1 MDFIT
6 AERALIFRITH
17 IENVPWILENGVRC
31 RRSSKVDPNFV
42 NIGNVELIG
51 KRAHRVVPMDPFG
64 TLADYVPFYFTP
76 GSPML
81 LNIHTGY
88 NGLRTVP
95 NEQIVMIVSSLR
107 KLQEMGRPFVFTD
120 RHAYLVPARF
130 SSDINDLAGLP
141 WGLWQARDFK
151 YDPERPDKMDRYQAE
166 ALVYRKV
173 RVTDI
178 LAIAAFSEAAVD
190 RVKGM
195 ADAAEAEVQV
205 VRKRSWYFQ

>member
-1 MDFIT
+1 MDFLT
-6 AERALIFRITH
+6 AERALVFRITH
-17 IENVPWILENGVRC
+17 IDNIPWILEHGIRC
-31 RRSSKVDPNFV
+31 RSSNKVDPNFV
-42 NIGNVELIG
+42 NIGNVELIA
-51 KRAHRVVPMDPFG
+51 KRAHKAVPIDPFG

-76 GSPML
+76 ASPML

-88 NGLRTVP
+88 NGLRIVP
-95 NEQIVMIVSSLR
+95 NEQIVMVVSSLR
-107 KLQEMGRPFVFTD
+107 KLQTSGRQFVFTD

-130 SSDINDLAGLP
+130 SSNLNDLTGLP

-166 ALVYRKV
+166 ALVHRKV

-178 LAIAAFSEAAVD
+178 LAIAAFSDTAVD

-195 ADAAEAEVQV
+195 AEAVESDVQV
-205 VRKRSWYFQ
+205 TRKRSWFFR